1 MYRVGIITAS
11 DKGAAGTRVDESGPL
26 IRTLLPQGYE
36 AVSLRVLP
44 DDRTALADE
53 LRRLCDE
60 VGCDLVL
67 TTGGTGFSPRDVT
80 PEATR
85 DVADRDAPGI
95 AEAIR
100 AASLA
105 ITPRA
110 MLSRGVSVLRGHTL
124 IVNLPGSPKA
134 VRESMAVF
142 MDVIGHGL
150 DVLRGDAGDCA
161 VKD

>member
-1 MYRVGIITAS
+1 MYRVGILTAS
-11 DKGAAGTRVDESGPL
+11 DKGAAGARTDESGPL
-26 IRTLLPQGYE
+26 IESLLPEEYQ
-36 AVSLRVLP
+36 VVCRSILP
-44 DDRTALADE
+44 DERAPLAAE

-60 VGCDLVL
+60 EGCDLVL
-67 TTGGTGFSPRDVT
+67 TTGGTGFSLRDVT

-85 DVADRDAPGI
+85 DVAERDVPGI

-105 ITPRA
+105 VTPRA
-110 MLSRGVSVLRGHTL
+110 MLGRGISVLRGRTL
-124 IVNLPGSPKA
+124 IINLPGSPKA

-150 DVLRGDAGDCA
+150 DVLRGTAGDCA
-161 VKD
+161 VK